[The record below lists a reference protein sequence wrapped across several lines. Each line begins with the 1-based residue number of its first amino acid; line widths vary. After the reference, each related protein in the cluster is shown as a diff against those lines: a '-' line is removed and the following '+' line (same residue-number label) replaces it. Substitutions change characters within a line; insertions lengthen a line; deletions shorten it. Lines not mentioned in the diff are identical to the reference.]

1 MTVLS
6 EVDSSTEASV
16 WKGEDGEKEL
26 IKKSTLEDLASVEV
40 RIVSTMK
47 NREFVNSFTDGAQDF
62 FKMIQEAKES

>member
-1 MTVLS
+1 M
-6 EVDSSTEASV
+6 